1 MASVVPDHETLVTGF
16 VGDEDGDFLPFEIYV
31 YKGETKVSVNG
42 GMFTRIVPADS
53 IDPFKRTVLNH
64 NRVWEILPEISGPWR
79 TTMPTLP
86 NRAAFYAPP
95 IEAPFKPRD
104 PAIHGPMLAVRLRN
118 LTRRIQRTRLA
129 RDRAR
134 ARARARARGRTSPNT
149 QRTLKP
155 LLRIP
160 DTGTSLSN
168 SNGTSKS
175 KSKSKSR
182 SRKRHEY

>member
-1 MASVVPDHETLVTGF
+1 MASVVPTRETLVTGF
-16 VGDEDGDFLPFEIYV
+16 VGDEDEDFMPFEIYR
-31 YKGETKVSVNG
+31 YAGETKVSVNG

-53 IDPFKRTVLNH
+53 IRPFKKNVLDN
-64 NRVWEILPEISGPWR
+64 NSVRVWEILPEISGPWR

-134 ARARARARGRTSPNT
+134 ARARARGRTSPNT